1 LPPGEIYPLKLLLLC
16 SALIDR
22 LNEWIGRS
30 VRWLILAMVVICTA
44 TAMMRYLFNV
54 GSNAWLEVQWYLFAA
69 VFLLGAGDTL
79 RRNEHIRIDIIAQ
92 KLSRRAQVWIDI
104 IGTLLFLAPMAT
116 IIIVLSWP
124 MVMASLAQGEM
135 SSDAGGLLR
144 WPVKLLIPVGFGLL
158 LLQGLSELIKK
169 AGILTGHYPDPVET
183 VPPAPGPQA
192 GGVL

>member
-1 LPPGEIYPLKLLLLC
+1 MSC

-22 LNEWIGRS
+22 INERIGRG
-30 VRWLILAMVVICTA
+30 VRWLILVMVVVCTL
-44 TAMMRYLFNV
+44 TAIMRYLFNV

-79 RRNEHIRIDIIAQ
+79 RRNEHIRIDILSQ
-92 KLSRRAQVWIDI
+92 RLSRRGQAWVDI
-104 IGTLLFLAPMAT
+104 VGTLLFLMPMAV

-124 MVMASLAQGEM
+124 MVTASYLQGEV

-158 LLQGLSELIKK
+158 LLQAVSELIKK
-169 AGILTGHYPDPVET
+169 AAILTGHAPDPG
-183 VPPAPGPQA
+183 GPDAGAAGSTAASPTA
-192 GGVL
+192 GGAL

>member
-1 LPPGEIYPLKLLLLC
+1 LELLLSC

-22 LNEWIGRS
+22 INARVGHS
-30 VRWLILAMVVICTA
+30 VRWLILAMVVVCTA

-92 KLSRRAQVWIDI
+92 RLSRRSQLWIDI
-104 IGTLLFLAPMAT
+104 VGTVLFLAPMAAV
-116 IIIVLSWP
+116 IIVLSWP
-124 MVMASLAQGEM
+124 MVTASYLQGEV

-144 WPVKLLIPVGFGLL
+144 WPVKLLIPVGFSLL

-169 AGILTGHYPDPVET
+169 AAILTGHRPDPV
-183 VPPAPGPQA
+183 ASDPGAASPKA

>member
-1 LPPGEIYPLKLLLLC
+1 MLLSF
-16 SALIDR
+16 SALIDGVNAR
-22 LNEWIGRS
+22 VGNS

-44 TAMMRYLFNV
+44 TAIMRYLFSV
-54 GSNAWLEVQWYLFAA
+54 GSNAWLEIQWYLFAA

-79 RRNEHIRIDIIAQ
+79 RRNEHIRIDVIAQ
-92 KLSRRAQVWIDI
+92 RLSRRTQAWIDI
-104 IGTLLFLAPMAT
+104 VGTVLFLAPLAV

-124 MVMASLAQGEM
+124 MVMASLAQGEL

-169 AGILTGHYPDPVET
+169 AAFLTGRIPDPAET
-183 VPPAPGPQA
+183 APPGLDPKA

>member
-1 LPPGEIYPLKLLLLC
+1 MNLLMSC
-16 SALIDR
+16 SALIDG
-22 LNEWIGRS
+22 LNQRVGRS
-30 VRWLILAMVVICTA
+30 VRWLILAMVVVCAA

-79 RRNEHIRIDIIAQ
+79 RRNEHIRIDI
-92 KLSRRAQVWIDI
+92 LSQRLTRRGQAWVDI
-104 IGTLLFLAPMAT
+104 IGTVLFLVPMAT

-124 MVMASLAQGEM
+124 MVTASYLQGEV

-144 WPVKLLIPVGFGLL
+144 WPVKLLIPAGFALL

-169 AGILTGHYPDPVET
+169 AAILTGHSPDP
-183 VPPAPGPQA
+183 AASDPGPASPTA
-192 GGVL
+192 GGAL